1 MDFIRKSLRTA
12 PAMLAMGA
20 MLVFAGAPQAKA
32 DDDHRDCRERIER
45 DQARL
50 DRAVQRHGEGSRQAR
65 HARHELNEQR
75 EKCWNRYH
83 GYWGQDQRWHDQR
96 DWDDRDHDRH

>member
-20 MLVFAGAPQAKA
+20 MFLFAGVPQAKA
-32 DDDHRDCRERIER
+32 DDDHRECRERVER
-45 DQARL
+45 DQAKL
-50 DRAVQRHGEGSRQAR
+50 DRAIQRHGERSRQAE

-75 EKCWNRYH
+75 ERCWNRYH
-83 GYWGQDQRWHDQR
+83 GYWGADARWHDQR